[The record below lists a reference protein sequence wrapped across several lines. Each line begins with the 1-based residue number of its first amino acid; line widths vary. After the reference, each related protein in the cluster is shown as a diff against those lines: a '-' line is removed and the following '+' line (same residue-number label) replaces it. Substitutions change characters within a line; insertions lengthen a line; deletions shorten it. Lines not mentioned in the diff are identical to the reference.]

1 MESNALSVH
10 ASMSAP
16 ESRGATLCVP
26 QQEKQAASRH
36 ASQAAFRIIDRDMD
50 GKITTGDVLKLFPNL
65 SNADASAMIQA
76 HDLNG
81 DGGID
86 LSEFRAMLQQYFTTT
101 SETQWPKP
109 QASKNEEARHAK
121 SQALEAHY
129 FRTASDDD
137 DDSHS
142 SCAASSI
149 PAGSSLSHGRGLD
162 SDDSDSDED
171 LDVDIGPQAS
181 QLSRGLSS
189 SRLPGAPLVRLAKAE
204 VQREATPATAEIAVA
219 ATVLQPKEEIFW
231 QKEPVVNAMQRV
243 VSL

>member
-1 MESNALSVH
+1 MPACPPLKVW
-10 ASMSAP
+10 
-16 ESRGATLCVP
+16 ATLGVS

-50 GKITTGDVLKLFPNL
+50 GKITTRDVLKLFPNL
-65 SNADASAMIQA
+65 SHADASAMIQA

-101 SETQWPKP
+101 SETQWPKS
-109 QASKNEEARHAK
+109 QASKNEAARQAK

-129 FRTASDDD
+129 FRTANDDD

-162 SDDSDSDED
+162 SDDSDDSDSDED
-171 LDVDIGPQAS
+171 LDIGPQAS
-181 QLSRGLSS
+181 QRSQGLSS
-189 SRLPGAPLVRLAKAE
+189 WRLPGAPLVRLAKAE
-204 VQREATPATAEIAVA
+204 AQREATPAPPEIAVA
-219 ATVLQPKEEIFW
+219 TILQPEGSVW
-231 QKEPVVNAMQRV
+231 QKEPVVNAMRRV